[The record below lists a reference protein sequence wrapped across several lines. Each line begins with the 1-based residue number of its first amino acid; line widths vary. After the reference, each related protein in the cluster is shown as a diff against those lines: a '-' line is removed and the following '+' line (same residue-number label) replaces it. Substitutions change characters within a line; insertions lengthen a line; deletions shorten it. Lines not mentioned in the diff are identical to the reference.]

1 MSAFGDMTFSDLLGA
16 IAAKTPTPGGGVV
29 ASATGALSAA
39 LAQMVVSYSIGKK
52 SLAPHEP
59 YLRAAAMRLENA
71 RELLLGL
78 AEEDAAAYGVV
89 SELSRLPEDDP
100 RRVRDLPEAIE
111 ASVQVP
117 MSTVAAC
124 VDLLRQY
131 RELAAI
137 TNRQLRSDL
146 AIAAVLAD
154 SAARSSRWNVIVNL
168 ASLGDDAKRAQVSK
182 HLSLMLNES
191 NLMLGQVE
199 RACEQ

>member
-1 MSAFGDMTFSDLLGA
+1 MSAFGEMSFSELLEA
-16 IAAKTPTPGGGVV
+16 IAAKTPTPGGGAV
-29 ASATGALSAA
+29 ASATGALSAS

-52 SLAPHEP
+52 SLSQHEP
-59 YLRAAAMRLENA
+59 YLRGAAMRLERA

-89 SELSRLPEDDP
+89 NELSRLPEDDP
-100 RRVRDLPEAIE
+100 RRTKDLPEAIE

-131 RELAAI
+131 RDLAPI
-137 TNRQLRSDL
+137 TNKQLRSDL

-154 SAARSSRWNVIVNL
+154 SAARSSRWNVVVNV
-168 ASLGDDAKRAQVSK
+168 GGIQDDAKKAQVQK
-182 HLSLMLNES
+182 HLAIMLNES

-199 RACEQ
+199 RACE